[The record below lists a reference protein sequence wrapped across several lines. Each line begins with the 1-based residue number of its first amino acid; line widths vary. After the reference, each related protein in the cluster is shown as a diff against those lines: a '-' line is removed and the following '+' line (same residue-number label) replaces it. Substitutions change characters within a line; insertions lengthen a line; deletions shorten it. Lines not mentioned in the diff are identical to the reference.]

1 MTVQSQ
7 IYAGAFADPVFE
19 AQSVFRTLMDCFA
32 RPGTIGRLTVLAAP
46 PSPLGLAS
54 GAVALT
60 LCDHDTPVWLS
71 PALLKSAVPQWVAF
85 HTGAPVTEVKD
96 EPRFAFVEK
105 DGAMPGFDQFALG
118 TPEYPDRS
126 TTLILEVEALTGG
139 RPYVACGPGIKNAA
153 VIAPRG
159 LPGLFLDLWAA
170 NLALF
175 PRGIDL
181 VLTAEESVLC
191 LPRTTRLSIEG

>member
-32 RPGTIGRLTVLAAP
+32 RPGTIGRLAVVAAP
-46 PSPLGLAS
+46 PSPLALAS

-71 PALLKSAVPQWVAF
+71 PALFKSAVPHWIAF

-96 EPRFAFVEK
+96 DARFAFVEK
-105 DGAMPGFDQFALG
+105 AGAMPGFDQFALG

-139 RPYVACGPGIKNAA
+139 QPFVACGPGINNET
-153 VIAPRG
+153 VIGPRG